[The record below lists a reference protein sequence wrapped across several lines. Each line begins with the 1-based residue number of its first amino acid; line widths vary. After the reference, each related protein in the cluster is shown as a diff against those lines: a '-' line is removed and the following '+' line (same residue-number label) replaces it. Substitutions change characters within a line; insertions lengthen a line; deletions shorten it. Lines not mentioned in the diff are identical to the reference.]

1 MTADID
7 VPSPIDFSDPEQAR
21 RWVEDATIK
30 RPWRPDFLRAF
41 ANEIRTHLN
50 ENAKIIE
57 LGSGPGL
64 LAEEILCTCPLRRY
78 VLLDA
83 STAMHDI
90 ARERLLGFDA
100 QIHVTRDFRSENWTD
115 GLRLFDA
122 VVTMQSVH
130 EVRHWRHV
138 AKLYQ
143 QIMSVLVSGGH
154 FLMADH
160 YVTPKNGRNPSLY
173 FSRDEQRNALIK
185 AGFVDVVLVIDRGD
199 MALYRGRR
207 I

>member
-1 MTADID
+1 
-7 VPSPIDFSDPEQAR
+7 
-21 RWVEDATIK
+21 
-30 RPWRPDFLRAF
+30 
-41 ANEIRTHLN
+41 ANEVRTYLN
-50 ENAKIIE
+50 ENATIIE

-64 LAEEILCTCPLRRY
+64 LAAEILCSCSLGRY

-100 QIHVTRDFRSENWTD
+100 QVAYVTRDFRSENWTD

-143 QIMSVLVSGGH
+143 QIISVIVPGGY
-154 FLMADH
+154 FLMADQ
-160 YVTPKNGRNPSLY
+160 YVTPENGRNPSLY
-173 FSRDEQRNALIK
+173 FSRDEQRSALIN
-185 AGFVDVVLVIDRGD
+185 AGFVDVVLVI
-199 MALYRGRR
+199 
-207 I
+207 